1 MRRKNPVLY
10 YGGKLLSFLL
20 SVFFLSLAV
29 FYASRLAPGDP
40 LVSYYGER
48 AEKMTVQERA
58 QAEER
63 LGLHQPIHV
72 QYARWL
78 QNALAGDFGISY
90 KYKTDALSVIAARLP
105 NTLLLGGT
113 GFVLI
118 FTGALAL
125 GAVCAWN
132 EGNRLDRFLCR
143 AGTAISCIPEFWL
156 SLALILVFAVRLR
169 WLPSGGAYSLGGGG
183 PADRAAHL
191 LLPLTVTVAGHLW
204 YYAYMIRNRLLEEIR
219 SDYVLLAKAKG
230 LSRRKVLF
238 RHCLRG
244 AMPAYL
250 SLMAISV
257 PHILGGTYIVETVF
271 SYPGIGAL
279 SYESAR
285 YQDYNLL
292 MLLCVLTGGAVIVCS
307 ILAQIVSERIDPRM
321 RSGEPAEVADHG

>member
-271 SYPGIGAL
+271 SIKGVGRFVVDSVSKRDYPAVQGCILVLAVTFVVVNTAVDLIYAL
-279 SYESAR
+279 
-285 YQDYNLL
+285 
-292 MLLCVLTGGAVIVCS
+292 V
-307 ILAQIVSERIDPRM
+307 DPRIKY
-321 RSGEPAEVADHG
+321 E